1 MTEAQTKKPQTTV
14 QGVIRK
20 VTPWQSGKG
29 CFLALH
35 GDSSDYYM
43 FCKHLPN
50 EGDNVTLTV
59 TEGTGNFSDRL
70 QITKLEPAK
79 RTLEEIKQA
88 KKEADEIVQQST
100 MAGDRFY
107 FKREDLIIKQTCIK
121 AAAEVIGHCVERS
134 KTPALKGLTDAVIDM
149 ADRFYCYVTEQEEA
163 PRTEK
168 EPADEPEEGETNAS
182 NN

>member
-1 MTEAQTKKPQTTV
+1 LTEAQSKKKEATV
-14 QGVIRK
+14 QGVIGK

-29 CFLALH
+29 YFLALQ
-35 GDSSDYYM
+35 GDNNDYYA
-43 FCKHLPN
+43 FSKHLPN
-50 EGDNVTLTV
+50 EGDNVQLTV
-59 TEGTGNFSDRL
+59 TKGTGGFSDRL

-168 EPADEPEEGETNAS
+168 EPADEPEEGETNAGEY
-182 NN
+182 